1 MANPASDTAR
11 EFRDLVRSILE
22 DAAKPNLSH
31 FFPVLKM
38 LDLQG
43 IRRRIKV
50 HFGKLFQLFDR
61 LIDQR
66 LKQRQEHGYTKS
78 KDVLILFLIFV
89 KTSVEI
95 DRNNIKYLIAVYI
108 YIYSLFGSLSC
119 TNYKLRLLESLAIF
133 TELTVV
139 TDRMITGF
147 VCCGSRYNVR
157 YTVMGNGGTT
167 LQSRGFIESPIR
179 DGTNNW
185 QR

>member
-66 LKQRQEHGYTKS
+66 LKQRQEHGFVGS
-78 KDVLILFLIFV
+78 KDMLNTLLNISESE
-89 KTSVEI
+89 KI
-95 DRNNIKYLIAVYI
+95 DRNDFKHLFLVIFELI
-108 YIYSLFGSLSC
+108 
-119 TNYKLRLLESLAIF
+119 
-133 TELTVV
+133 
-139 TDRMITGF
+139 
-147 VCCGSRYNVR
+147 
-157 YTVMGNGGTT
+157 
-167 LQSRGFIESPIR
+167 
-179 DGTNNW
+179 
-185 QR
+185 